1 MKTLWYYLEILLT
14 DSANLHE
21 DSAILS
27 MCSAN
32 IQINSSIELKIQR
45 FQQNFSEKNP
55 YHNFKKNPLF
65 NKRIFNSL
73 FYSYFCLRIKEMA
86 ITHIKM
92 KF

>member
-1 MKTLWYYLEILLT
+1 MKTLKYYLEILLT

-55 YHNFKKNPLF
+55 LL